1 MTKFVKVI
9 LFLLFTIALH
19 GIVNNIFTEKQVETE
34 DYAITYAMN
43 HQGQISAPEY
53 PYIPVAELTNL
64 QSHQLSVTRIQRVQL
79 GEYFS
84 SLKNALQCCAHYEN
98 SLSQH
103 LGRIYNTTTSYNCQP
118 ASEYYVFALRRIII

>member
-9 LFLLFTIALH
+9 LFLLFTVALH
-19 GIVNNIFTEKQVETE
+19 GIANNVFTGKQVETE
-34 DYAITYAMN
+34 DHAITYAMN

-53 PYIPVAELTNL
+53 PYTPVAELTNL

-79 GEYFS
+79 GEYFT
-84 SLKNALQCCAHYEN
+84 SLKSALQCCAYHEN